1 MLSWICLPI
10 FFSGFRLVIGS
21 CITIEIFLPR
31 TPSQSFSVNLVMSR
45 PSYMMLPPVIL
56 PLTSSIPTKVLVN
69 TLLPE
74 PDSPTM
80 ASVSPSYRSSEHLR
94 MAFRVRPRRLNWIS
108 TSRAEMIAFLSMFY
122 LSLNVIAR
130 VRCVRESV
138 AHDIECNRND
148 GHDGRGEDQQVR
160 VIQEEAAHL
169 RQQQAQRRR
178 VDAQAQAQVRQRRF
192 QVDGGG
198 DALRHAQDDDRHQVG
213 QDVLG

>member
-10 FFSGFRLVIGS
+10 FFRGFRLVMGS

-31 TPSQSFSVNLVMSR
+31 TPSQSFSVNLAMSR
-45 PSYMMLPPVIL
+45 PSYRMVPPVIL
-56 PLTSSIPTKVLVN
+56 PLTSSMPTKVLVN

-80 ASVSPSYRSSEHLR
+80 ASVSPSYRSREHLR

-108 TSRAEMIAFLSMFY
+108 TSRAEIIAFLSMFY

-130 VRCVRESV
+130 VGRVREGV
-138 AHDIECNRND
+138 AHDIERDRND

-160 VIQEEAAHL
+160 IIQEEGAHL
-169 RQQQAQRRR
+169 GQQQAQGRR
-178 VDAQAQAQVRQRRF
+178 VDAQAQAQVGQGGLHVDGVGDVQRR
-192 QVDGGG
+192 
-198 DALRHAQDDDRHQVG
+198 LQDDDRHQVR
-213 QDVLG
+213 Q